1 MEFFIKSIFEE
12 SDLEKAHK
20 YFLRFGKG
28 NYRKRFLMGFNKS
41 KKIKVKAS
49 FELAN
54 EFVEF
59 VKENKDV
66 EFSGKVLMKEAIP
79 GKTGRKKAGS
89 FVYEISESSI
99 DEFENAYFYLLDVN
113 NEDIVLKIK
122 KSIPKPGKSEEKI
135 DNNFCA
141 LTLDE
146 KYFNKLKEEF
156 FWDVPEGK
164 KVSVEHEVV
173 ITEIVKPEN
182 EEDPKKIRELAKR
195 KGKLIRKI
203 NVDGKEIVKE
213 VALEV

>member
-1 MEFFIKSIFEE
+1 MEFFIKSIFE
-12 SDLEKAHK
+12 SGDLENAHK

-28 NYRKRFLMGFNKS
+28 TYRRRFLMSFNKS
-41 KKIKVKAS
+41 KKVRVKAS

-54 EFVEF
+54 DFVNF

-66 EFSGKVLMKEAIP
+66 GFSGKVLMKEAVA

-99 DEFENAYFYLLDVN
+99 NEFGNAYFYLLDVN
-113 NEDIVLKIK
+113 DEEIVLKIK
-122 KSIPKPGKSEEKI
+122 KSIPKPGKIKI
-135 DNNFCA
+135 DHNFCV
-141 LTLDE
+141 LTLDN
-146 KYFNKLKEEF
+146 KYFDKLKEEF

-173 ITEIVKPEN
+173 ITDIVMPEN

-203 NVDGKEIVKE
+203 NVDGKDIVKE
-213 VALEV
+213 IELEV

>member
-1 MEFFIKSIFEE
+1 MEFFIKSIFE
-12 SDLEKAHK
+12 SGDLENAHK

-28 NYRKRFLMGFNKS
+28 TYRRRFLMSFNKS
-41 KKIKVKAS
+41 KKVRVKAS

-54 EFVEF
+54 DFVNF

-66 EFSGKVLMKEAIP
+66 GFSGKVLMKEAVA

-99 DEFENAYFYLLDVN
+99 NEFGNAYFYLLDVN
-113 NEDIVLKIK
+113 DEEIVLKIK
-122 KSIPKPGKSEEKI
+122 KSIPKPGKNEGKI
-135 DNNFCA
+135 DHNFCV
-141 LTLDE
+141 LTLDN
-146 KYFNKLKEEF
+146 KYFDKLKEEF

-173 ITEIVKPEN
+173 ITDIVMPEN

-213 VALEV
+213 IDLEV